1 MYRKYKKLL
10 NSYSKSGYPD
20 YGEDLADKSK
30 THSYDAATVFKA
42 YCYGNERKKPH
53 FWERDEEINKNFLL
67 KWKKKALQDSKFYYC
82 F

>member
-10 NSYSKSGYPD
+10 KSCSKSDYPD
-20 YGEDLADKSK
+20 YGADWDSKSK
-30 THSYDAATVFKA
+30 FHDAATVFKA

-53 FWERDEEINKNFLL
+53 FWERDEEVNKNFLL
-67 KWKKKALQDSKFYYC
+67 KWKKKALNDSKFYYC